1 MARFNLSPS
10 RLARFYFHECDR
22 YLRYAAATKEQRA
35 ADGIPPIEL
44 AVGPLMATDDTER
57 VERQRHLQ
65 DAEVN
70 FAPPLP
76 FDGAAARAF
85 AQVAAAMRR
94 QGRKVSARSFDA
106 RIAAIAMATGLPL
119 YTLNPDDYANIDG
132 LQVMAVPSPT
142 SR

>member
-1 MARFNLSPS
+1 MSAERGILDTNVVIRLRRLDPS
-10 RLARFYFHECDR
+10 TLPTHGEITAVTLA
-22 YLRYAAATKEQRA
+22 
-35 ADGIPPIEL
+35 EL
-44 AVGPLMATDDTER
+44 AVGPLMATDDTQR

-94 QGRKVSARSFDA
+94 QGRKASARSFDA
-106 RIAAIAMATGLPL
+106 MIAAIAIATGLPL

-132 LQVMAVPSPT
+132 LQVMAVPAPAA
-142 SR
+142 R

>member
-1 MARFNLSPS
+1 MSADRGILDTNVVIRLRLLDESNLPTQSEITAVT
-10 RLARFYFHECDR
+10 LA
-22 YLRYAAATKEQRA
+22 
-35 ADGIPPIEL
+35 EL
-44 AVGPLMATDDTER
+44 AVGPLMANDDTER

-65 DAEVN
+65 DAELN

-106 RIAAIAMATGLPL
+106 MIAAIAIATGLPL
-119 YTLNPDDYANIDG
+119 YTLDPDDYANIDG
-132 LQVMAVPSPT
+132 LQVMAVPPPA

>member
-1 MARFNLSPS
+1 MSAERGILDTNVVI
-10 RLARFYFHECDR
+10 RLRGLDASTLPTQSEITAVT
-22 YLRYAAATKEQRA
+22 LA
-35 ADGIPPIEL
+35 EL
-44 AVGPLMATDDTER
+44 AVGPLMASDDTER

-106 RIAAIAMATGLPL
+106 MIGAIAIANGLPL
-119 YTLNPDDYANIDG
+119 YTLNPNDYASIDG
-132 LQVMAVPSPT
+132 LAVMAVPPPT